1 MADLIVLQPGPQ
13 ATIQDLGR
21 VGWQRFGVAAAGAMD
36 PPSLRAANLL
46 AGNPPGAAAVEFT
59 LAGGEY
65 EAEGA
70 TVRLAV
76 AGGDFQIAVDGEPVP
91 PWTGFDLEPGRR
103 LRIGAAG
110 DALRG
115 YLAVGGGF
123 ALPPQLGSLSTHVRS
138 GLGGLEGR
146 ALRAGDRLPL
156 AAGAVPAGPPLAL
169 DPQGL
174 PPRREVLRVVLGPQD
189 DHFTAAGIETFLT
202 GTYAVTADADRMG
215 YRLSGPEI
223 EHAGGFN
230 IISDGIAAGSVQ
242 VPGTRQPIVLLADRQ
257 PTGGYP
263 KIATVITPDLPSLA
277 QARPGGTF
285 RFQAVDPA
293 EAVAIR
299 RNWEAMLGRMG
310 EWLAPAGAGRELDSE
325 RLLGINLVG
334 GVVDGLA

>member
-1 MADLIVLQPGPQ
+1 MADLIIVQPGPQ

-21 VGWQRFGVAAAGAMD
+21 VGWQRFGIAAAGAMD

-59 LAGGEY
+59 LTGGEY

-76 AGGDFQIAVDGEPVP
+76 AGGDFQVAVDGEPVP
-91 PWTGFDLEPGRR
+91 PWTGFDLKPGQR
-103 LRIGAAG
+103 LRIGAAR

-156 AAGAVPAGPPLAL
+156 AAGAAPAGPPLAL

-174 PPRREVLRVVLGPQD
+174 PPRREALRVVLGPQD

-215 YRLSGPEI
+215 YRLNGPEI
-223 EHAGGFN
+223 EHAGDFN

-277 QARPGGTF
+277 QARPGDTV

-299 RNWEAMLGRMG
+299 RNWEAMLAHMG
-310 EWLAPAGAGRELDSE
+310 EWLVPAGRGRELDSE